1 MKIKIDERI
10 HELMD
15 TYSEEI
21 ANNDYL
27 FFFEELRTSIIELA
41 EEYISETYNNHYGLL
56 IDIEKKLAFSDATS
70 GYKAQM
76 KKYIDENQISLVQ
89 RAISVDDIDVNAEI
103 PKKAIYVATGGTVLA
118 VSLCFAAN
126 VWIGLIAEIIALG
139 YAYKVYSE
147 TKKYAQAIQMQQIM
161 NDKKEEFI
169 NQIINDV
176 CEWNKKLSDMS
187 DSVLRSYDFNI

>member
-56 IDIEKKLAFSDATS
+56 IDIEKKLAFSDATN
-70 GYKAQM
+70 GYKARM
-76 KKYIDENQISLVQ
+76 RNYMEEHQISLENRV
-89 RAISVDDIDVNAEI
+89 INVDDIDVNVEI
-103 PKKAIYVATGGTVLA
+103 PKKAIYVATGGTIVA
-118 VSLCFAAN
+118 VALCFAAN
-126 VWIGLIAEIIALG
+126 VWIGMLVEIIALG
-139 YAYKVYSE
+139 YAYHIYNE

-187 DSVLRSYDFNI
+187 DSVLRSFNFNI